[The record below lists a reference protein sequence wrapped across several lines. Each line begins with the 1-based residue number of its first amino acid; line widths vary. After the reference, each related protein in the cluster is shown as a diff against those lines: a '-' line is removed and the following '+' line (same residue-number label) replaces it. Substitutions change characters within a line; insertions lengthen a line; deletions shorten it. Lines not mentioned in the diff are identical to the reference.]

1 MTPACRTP
9 LAVGLIALSVT
20 GCGVNDPYNDAPAG
34 TGSGP
39 APAARPQTE
48 PHAASDAQAARDR
61 ADPGSFTGAETH
73 ASAGAE
79 EVAAAYGLA
88 QTNWSWRTYRGQYR
102 RMTEL
107 AGGELARDLNANPP
121 EADQLRGIKADRQT
135 NRSTAIAVDGHVVAP
150 TRVRVIVVYAE
161 LAGGAGVTDTA
172 PRHTVYRAVV
182 SKLAEGW
189 RVTQWSLLP

>member
-1 MTPACRTP
+1 LTAARRTL

-20 GCGVNDPYNDAPAG
+20 GCGVHDPYNDAPAG
-34 TGSGP
+34 PDRTP
-39 APAARPQTE
+39 APSSPAEAPVNS
-48 PHAASDAQAARDR
+48 HAQPPRER
-61 ADPGSFTGAETH
+61 ADPGSFTSGA
-73 ASAGAE
+73 ARADARAE
-79 EVAAAYGLA
+79 AVAAAFGLA
-88 QTNWSWRTYRGQYR
+88 QTNWSWRTYRRQYR

-107 AGGELARDLNANPP
+107 GGGALARDLRANPP
-121 EADQLRGIKADRQT
+121 EVDQLRGIETDRQS
-135 NRSTAIAVDGHVVAP
+135 NRATAIAVDGHVVAP
-150 TRVRVIVVYAE
+150 TRVRVIVVYEE